1 MNSRWVLATPPPE
14 CTEALRRER
23 GISGLVATCLVN
35 RGIVTTEAADAFLDP
50 RLKSLSDPM
59 ILPDIRLAIDRLF
72 LARQRNEPL
81 VIFGDYDVDG
91 VTSTAILTEVFT
103 ALGWQCSQY
112 LPHRRDEGYGLSQAG
127 VENCLARHPTSLL
140 LAVDC
145 GSTAVDPIAWLNS
158 RGVDVLVLDHHQLSD
173 PLPPALALVNPLRSQ
188 DAASA
193 PFCSAGLAFKLAH
206 ALVKHGRESG
216 LAGFETYNLKPLLDL
231 VALGTVADLVPLIGE
246 NRILVHAGLERL
258 DGTSRVGLQALKR
271 VSRTRS
277 PMGVYEVGFQLGP
290 RLNAAG
296 RLETA
301 EDALRLLLCDR
312 EAEAQSLAEVLD
324 LQNRERQEVEK
335 RIAQEAGERVRN
347 RFDPQRDL
355 VIVEGDS
362 SWHIGVV
369 GIVASRVLREF
380 HRPTLILGGDGT
392 LWRGSGRSVSG
403 FDLAGALRDC
413 SDLLEKHGGH
423 AMAAGLSIDP
433 ARLEAFRLRI
443 NGLARE
449 RLRPEHL
456 QPEVRIDASIPLRS
470 LSLPMVADLRRLEP
484 FGMGNPVVQLAVRGL
499 SHARP
504 PQRLKEQHWKFW
516 VTDGGTPVETV
527 WWGAGD
533 RPVPEGRF
541 DLAVIPE
548 AGDYGGRRFLQLR
561 LIDWKPTH
569 PA

>member
-1 MNSRWVLATPPPE
+1 MATPSTASME
-14 CTEALRRER
+14 VLRRER
-23 GISGLVATCLVN
+23 GLSELVTTCLVN
-35 RGIVTTEAADAFLDP
+35 RGIVTTESTDTFLDP
-50 RLKSLSDPM
+50 RLRSLSDPM
-59 ILPDIRLAIDRLF
+59 VLPDIRLAIDRLF
-72 LARQRNEPL
+72 LARERNEPV

-103 ALGWQCSQY
+103 TLGWRCSQY

-127 VENCLARHPTSLL
+127 VENCLARHPTALL

-145 GSTAVDPIAWLNS
+145 GSTAVEPIQWLNS

-173 PLPPALALVNPLRSQ
+173 PLPPALALVNPLRSPE
-188 DAASA
+188 AGIA

-206 ALVKHGRESG
+206 ALVKHGREAGLSG
-216 LAGFETYNLKPLLDL
+216 FDTYNLKPLLDL
-231 VALGTVADLVPLIGE
+231 VALGTIADLVPLVGE
-246 NRILVHAGLERL
+246 NRVLVHAGLERL
-258 DGTSRVGLQALKR
+258 DATARLGLQALKR
-271 VSRTRS
+271 VARTRS

-312 EAEAQSLAEVLD
+312 ETEAQSLAEVLD
-324 LQNRERQEVEK
+324 QQNRERQDIEK
-335 RIAQEAGERVRN
+335 RIAQEAMERVRN

-355 VIVEGDS
+355 VIVEGDA

-392 LWRGSGRSVSG
+392 VWRGSGRSVSG
-403 FDLAGALRDC
+403 FDLAAALRDC
-413 SDLLEKHGGH
+413 TDLLEKHGGH

-433 ARLEAFRLRI
+433 ARLETFRQRI
-443 NGLARE
+443 NDLARE
-449 RLRPEHL
+449 RLRAEHL
-456 QPEVRIDASIPLRS
+456 QPEVRIDAAIPLRA
-470 LSLPMVADLRRLEP
+470 LSLPVVGDLRRLEP
-484 FGMGNPVVQLAVRGL
+484 FGIGNPVVQLAVRGL
-499 SHARP
+499 THARP
-504 PQRLKEQHWKFW
+504 PQRLKELHWKFW
-516 VTDGGTPVETV
+516 VTDGGAPVETV

-533 RPVPEGRF
+533 RPIPEGRF

-548 AGDYGGRRFLQLR
+548 AGEYGGRRFLQLR
-561 LIDWKPTH
+561 LIDWKPSD

>member
-1 MNSRWVLATPPPE
+1 MATPSTASME
-14 CTEALRRER
+14 VLRRER
-23 GISGLVATCLVN
+23 GLSELVTTCLVN
-35 RGIVTTEAADAFLDP
+35 RGIVTTESTDTFLDP
-50 RLKSLSDPM
+50 RLRSLSDPM
-59 ILPDIRLAIDRLF
+59 VLPDIRLAIDRLF
-72 LARQRNEPL
+72 LARERNEPV

-103 ALGWQCSQY
+103 TLGWRCSQY

-127 VENCLARHPTSLL
+127 VENCLARHPTALL

-145 GSTAVDPIAWLNS
+145 GSTAVEPIQWLNS

-173 PLPPALALVNPLRSQ
+173 PLPPALALVNPLRSPE
-188 DAASA
+188 AGIA

-206 ALVKHGRESG
+206 ALVKHGREAGLSG
-216 LAGFETYNLKPLLDL
+216 FDTYNLKPLLDL
-231 VALGTVADLVPLIGE
+231 VALGTIADLVPLVGE
-246 NRILVHAGLERL
+246 NRVLVHAGLERL
-258 DGTSRVGLQALKR
+258 DATARLGLQALKR
-271 VSRTRS
+271 VARTRS

-312 EAEAQSLAEVLD
+312 ETEAQSLAEVLD
-324 LQNRERQEVEK
+324 QQNRERQDVEK
-335 RIAQEAGERVRN
+335 RIAQEALERVRN

-355 VIVEGDS
+355 VIVEGDA

-392 LWRGSGRSVSG
+392 VWRGSGRSVSG
-403 FDLAGALRDC
+403 FDLAAALRDC
-413 SDLLEKHGGH
+413 TDLLEKHGGH

-433 ARLEAFRLRI
+433 AHLETFRQRI
-443 NGLARE
+443 NDLARE

-456 QPEVRIDASIPLRS
+456 QPEVRIDAAIPLRA
-470 LSLPMVADLRRLEP
+470 LSLPVVGDLRRLEP
-484 FGMGNPVVQLAVRGL
+484 FGIGNPVVQLAVRGL
-499 SHARP
+499 THARP
-504 PQRLKEQHWKFW
+504 PQRLKELHWKFW
-516 VTDGGTPVETV
+516 VTDGGAPVETV

-533 RPVPEGRF
+533 RPIPEGRF

-548 AGDYGGRRFLQLR
+548 AGEYGGRRFLQLR
-561 LIDWKPTH
+561 LIDWKPSD

>member
-1 MNSRWVLATPPPE
+1 MATPSTASME
-14 CTEALRRER
+14 VLRRER
-23 GISGLVATCLVN
+23 GLSELVTTCLVN
-35 RGIVTTEAADAFLDP
+35 RGSVTTESTDTFLDP
-50 RLKSLSDPM
+50 RLRSLSDPM
-59 ILPDIRLAIDRLF
+59 VLPDIRLAIDRLF
-72 LARQRNEPL
+72 LARERNEPV

-103 ALGWQCSQY
+103 TLGWHCSQY

-127 VENCLARHPTSLL
+127 VENCLARHPTALL

-145 GSTAVDPIAWLNS
+145 GSTAVEPIQWLNS

-173 PLPPALALVNPLRSQ
+173 PLPPALALVNPLRSPE
-188 DAASA
+188 AGIA

-206 ALVKHGRESG
+206 ALVKHGREAGLSG
-216 LAGFETYNLKPLLDL
+216 FDTYNLKPLLDL
-231 VALGTVADLVPLIGE
+231 VALGTIADLVPLVGE
-246 NRILVHAGLERL
+246 NRVLVHAGLERL
-258 DGTSRVGLQALKR
+258 DATARLGLQALKR
-271 VSRTRS
+271 VARTRS

-312 EAEAQSLAEVLD
+312 ETEAQSLAEVLD
-324 LQNRERQEVEK
+324 QQNRERQDVEK
-335 RIAQEAGERVRN
+335 RIAQEALERVRN

-355 VIVEGDS
+355 VIVEGDA

-392 LWRGSGRSVSG
+392 VWRGSGRSVSG
-403 FDLAGALRDC
+403 FDLAAALRDC
-413 SDLLEKHGGH
+413 TDLLEKHGGH

-433 ARLEAFRLRI
+433 ARLETFRQRI
-443 NGLARE
+443 NDLARE

-456 QPEVRIDASIPLRS
+456 QPEVRIDAAIPLRA
-470 LSLPMVADLRRLEP
+470 LSLPVVGDLRRLEP
-484 FGMGNPVVQLAVRGL
+484 FGIGNPVVQLAVRGL
-499 SHARP
+499 THARS
-504 PQRLKEQHWKFW
+504 PQRLKELHWKFW
-516 VTDGGTPVETV
+516 VTDGGAPVETV

-533 RPVPEGRF
+533 RPIPEGRF

-548 AGDYGGRRFLQLR
+548 AGEYGGRRFLQLR
-561 LIDWKPTH
+561 LIDWKPSD

>member
-1 MNSRWVLATPPPE
+1 MNSRWVMATPSTASME
-14 CTEALRRER
+14 VLRRER
-23 GISGLVATCLVN
+23 GLSELVTTCLVN
-35 RGIVTTEAADAFLDP
+35 RGIVTTESTDTFLDP
-50 RLKSLSDPM
+50 RLRSLSDPM
-59 ILPDIRLAIDRLF
+59 VLPDIRLAIDRLF
-72 LARQRNEPL
+72 LARERNEPV

-103 ALGWQCSQY
+103 TLGWRCSQY

-127 VENCLARHPTSLL
+127 VENCLARHPTALL

-145 GSTAVDPIAWLNS
+145 GSTAVEPIQWLNS

-173 PLPPALALVNPLRSQ
+173 PLPPALALVNPLRSPE
-188 DAASA
+188 AGIA

-206 ALVKHGRESG
+206 ALVKHGREAGLSG
-216 LAGFETYNLKPLLDL
+216 FDTYNLKPLLDL
-231 VALGTVADLVPLIGE
+231 VALGTIADLVPLVGE
-246 NRILVHAGLERL
+246 NRVLVHAGLERL
-258 DGTSRVGLQALKR
+258 DATARLGLQALKR
-271 VSRTRS
+271 VARTRS

-312 EAEAQSLAEVLD
+312 ETEAQSLAEVLD
-324 LQNRERQEVEK
+324 HQNRERQDVEK
-335 RIAQEAGERVRN
+335 RIAQEALERVRN

-355 VIVEGDS
+355 VIVEGDA

-392 LWRGSGRSVSG
+392 VWRGSGRSVSG
-403 FDLAGALRDC
+403 FDLAAALRDC
-413 SDLLEKHGGH
+413 TDLLEKHGGH

-433 ARLEAFRLRI
+433 ARLETFRQRI
-443 NGLARE
+443 NDLARE

-456 QPEVRIDASIPLRS
+456 QPEVRIDAAIPLRA
-470 LSLPMVADLRRLEP
+470 LSLPVVGDLRRLEP
-484 FGMGNPVVQLAVRGL
+484 FGIGNPVVQLAVRGL
-499 SHARP
+499 THARS
-504 PQRLKEQHWKFW
+504 PQRLKELHWKFW
-516 VTDGGTPVETV
+516 VTDGGAPVETV

-533 RPVPEGRF
+533 RPIPEGRF

-548 AGDYGGRRFLQLR
+548 AGEYGGRRFLQLR
-561 LIDWKPTH
+561 LIDWKPSD

>member
-1 MNSRWVLATPPPE
+1 MATPSTASME
-14 CTEALRRER
+14 VLRRER
-23 GISGLVATCLVN
+23 GLSELVTTCLVN
-35 RGIVTTEAADAFLDP
+35 RGIVTTESTDTFLDP
-50 RLKSLSDPM
+50 RLRSLSDPM
-59 ILPDIRLAIDRLF
+59 VLPDIRLAIDRLF
-72 LARQRNEPL
+72 LARERNEPV

-103 ALGWQCSQY
+103 TLGWRCSQY

-127 VENCLARHPTSLL
+127 VENCLARHPTALL

-145 GSTAVDPIAWLNS
+145 GSTAVEPIQWLNS

-173 PLPPALALVNPLRSQ
+173 PLPPALALVNPLRSPE
-188 DAASA
+188 AGIA

-206 ALVKHGRESG
+206 ALVKHGREAGLSG
-216 LAGFETYNLKPLLDL
+216 FDTYNLTPLLDL
-231 VALGTVADLVPLIGE
+231 VALGTIADLVPLVGE
-246 NRILVHAGLERL
+246 NRVLVHAGLERL
-258 DGTSRVGLQALKR
+258 DATARLGLQALKR
-271 VSRTRS
+271 VARTRS

-312 EAEAQSLAEVLD
+312 ETEAQSLAEVLD
-324 LQNRERQEVEK
+324 QQNRERQDVEK
-335 RIAQEAGERVRN
+335 RIAQEALERVRN

-355 VIVEGDS
+355 VIVEGDA

-392 LWRGSGRSVSG
+392 VWRGSGRSVSG
-403 FDLAGALRDC
+403 FDLAAALRDC
-413 SDLLEKHGGH
+413 TDLLEKHGGH

-433 ARLEAFRLRI
+433 ALLETFRQRI
-443 NGLARE
+443 NDLARE

-456 QPEVRIDASIPLRS
+456 QPEVRIDAAIPLRA
-470 LSLPMVADLRRLEP
+470 LSLPVVGDLRRLEP
-484 FGMGNPVVQLAVRGL
+484 FGIGNPVVQLAVRGL
-499 SHARP
+499 THARP
-504 PQRLKEQHWKFW
+504 PQRLKELHWKFW
-516 VTDGGTPVETV
+516 VTDGGAPVETV

-533 RPVPEGRF
+533 RPIPEGRF

-548 AGDYGGRRFLQLR
+548 AGEYGGRRFLQLR
-561 LIDWKPTH
+561 LIDWKPSD

>member
-14 CTEALRRER
+14 CAEALRHER
-23 GISGLVATCLVN
+23 RLSSLVATCLVN

-50 RLKSLSDPM
+50 RLRSLSDPM

-72 LARQRNEPL
+72 LARERNEPL

-173 PLPPALALVNPLRSQ
+173 PLPQALALVNPLRSP

-216 LAGFETYNLKPLLDL
+216 LAGFDTYNLKPLLDL

-433 ARLEAFRLRI
+433 ARLEAFRQRI
-443 NGLARE
+443 NDLARE

-470 LSLPMVADLRRLEP
+470 LSLPVVADLRRMEP

-499 SHARP
+499 THARP

-561 LIDWKPTH
+561 LIDWKPSQ

>member
-1 MNSRWVLATPPPE
+1 MATPSTASME
-14 CTEALRRER
+14 VLRRER
-23 GISGLVATCLVN
+23 GLSELVTTCLVN
-35 RGIVTTEAADAFLDP
+35 RGIVTTESTDTFLDP
-50 RLKSLSDPM
+50 RLRSLSDPM
-59 ILPDIRLAIDRLF
+59 VLPDIRLAIDRLF
-72 LARQRNEPL
+72 LARERNEPV

-103 ALGWQCSQY
+103 TLGWRCSQY

-127 VENCLARHPTSLL
+127 VENCLARHPTALL

-145 GSTAVDPIAWLNS
+145 GSTAVEPIQWLNS

-173 PLPPALALVNPLRSQ
+173 PLPPALALVNPLRSPE
-188 DAASA
+188 AGIA

-206 ALVKHGRESG
+206 ALVKNGREAGLSG
-216 LAGFETYNLKPLLDL
+216 FDTYNLKPLLDL
-231 VALGTVADLVPLIGE
+231 VALGTIADLVPLVGE
-246 NRILVHAGLERL
+246 NRVLVHAGLERL
-258 DGTSRVGLQALKR
+258 DATARLGLQALKR
-271 VSRTRS
+271 VARTRS

-312 EAEAQSLAEVLD
+312 ETEAQSLAEVLD
-324 LQNRERQEVEK
+324 QQNRERQDVEK
-335 RIAQEAGERVRN
+335 RIAQEALERVRN

-355 VIVEGDS
+355 VIVEGDA

-392 LWRGSGRSVSG
+392 VWRGSGRSVSG
-403 FDLAGALRDC
+403 FDLAAALRDC
-413 SDLLEKHGGH
+413 TDLLEKHGGH

-433 ARLEAFRLRI
+433 ARLETFRQRI
-443 NGLARE
+443 NDLARE

-456 QPEVRIDASIPLRS
+456 QPEVRIDAAIPLRA
-470 LSLPMVADLRRLEP
+470 LSLPVVGDLRRLEP
-484 FGMGNPVVQLAVRGL
+484 FGIGNPVVQLAVRGL
-499 SHARP
+499 THARS
-504 PQRLKEQHWKFW
+504 PQRLKELHWKFW
-516 VTDGGTPVETV
+516 VTDGGAPVETV

-533 RPVPEGRF
+533 RPIPEGRF

-548 AGDYGGRRFLQLR
+548 AGEYGGRRFLQLR
-561 LIDWKPTH
+561 LIDWKPSD

>member
-1 MNSRWVLATPPPE
+1 
-14 CTEALRRER
+14 
-23 GISGLVATCLVN
+23 
-35 RGIVTTEAADAFLDP
+35 
-50 RLKSLSDPM
+50 
-59 ILPDIRLAIDRLF
+59 
-72 LARQRNEPL
+72 
-81 VIFGDYDVDG
+81 
-91 VTSTAILTEVFT
+91 
-103 ALGWQCSQY
+103 
-112 LPHRRDEGYGLSQAG
+112 

-173 PLPPALALVNPLRSQ
+173 PLPPALALVNPLRSL

-392 LWRGSGRSVSG
+392 LWR
-403 FDLAGALRDC
+403 
-413 SDLLEKHGGH
+413 
-423 AMAAGLSIDP
+423 
-433 ARLEAFRLRI
+433 
-443 NGLARE
+443 
-449 RLRPEHL
+449 
-456 QPEVRIDASIPLRS
+456 
-470 LSLPMVADLRRLEP
+470 
-484 FGMGNPVVQLAVRGL
+484 
-499 SHARP
+499 
-504 PQRLKEQHWKFW
+504 
-516 VTDGGTPVETV
+516 
-527 WWGAGD
+527 
-533 RPVPEGRF
+533 
-541 DLAVIPE
+541 
-548 AGDYGGRRFLQLR
+548 
-561 LIDWKPTH
+561 
-569 PA
+569 

>member
-1 MNSRWVLATPPPE
+1 MNSRWVMATPSTASME
-14 CTEALRRER
+14 VLRRER
-23 GISGLVATCLVN
+23 GLSELVTTCLVN
-35 RGIVTTEAADAFLDP
+35 RGIVTTESTDTFLDP
-50 RLKSLSDPM
+50 RLRSLSDPM
-59 ILPDIRLAIDRLF
+59 VLPDIRLAIDRLF
-72 LARQRNEPL
+72 LARERNEPV

-103 ALGWQCSQY
+103 TLGWRCSQY

-127 VENCLARHPTSLL
+127 VENCLARHPTALL

-145 GSTAVDPIAWLNS
+145 GSTAVEPIQWLNS

-173 PLPPALALVNPLRSQ
+173 PLPPALALVNPLRSPE
-188 DAASA
+188 AGIA

-206 ALVKHGRESG
+206 ALVKHGREAGLSG
-216 LAGFETYNLKPLLDL
+216 FDTYNLKPLLDL
-231 VALGTVADLVPLIGE
+231 VALGTIADLVPLVGE
-246 NRILVHAGLERL
+246 NRVLVHAGLERL
-258 DGTSRVGLQALKR
+258 DATARLGLQALKR
-271 VSRTRS
+271 VARTRS

-312 EAEAQSLAEVLD
+312 ETEAQSLAEVLD
-324 LQNRERQEVEK
+324 QQNRERQDVEK
-335 RIAQEAGERVRN
+335 RIAQEALERVRN

-355 VIVEGDS
+355 VIVEGDA

-392 LWRGSGRSVSG
+392 VWRGSGRSVSG
-403 FDLAGALRDC
+403 FDLAAALRDC
-413 SDLLEKHGGH
+413 TDLLEKHGGH

-433 ARLEAFRLRI
+433 AHLETFRQRI
-443 NGLARE
+443 NDLARQ

-456 QPEVRIDASIPLRS
+456 QPEVRIDAAIPLRA
-470 LSLPMVADLRRLEP
+470 LSLPVVGDLRRLEP
-484 FGMGNPVVQLAVRGL
+484 FGIGNPVVQLAVRGL
-499 SHARP
+499 THARP
-504 PQRLKEQHWKFW
+504 PQRLKELHWKFW
-516 VTDGGTPVETV
+516 VTDGGAPVETV

-533 RPVPEGRF
+533 RPIPEGRF

-548 AGDYGGRRFLQLR
+548 AGEYGGRRFLQLR
-561 LIDWKPTH
+561 LIDWKPSD

>member
-1 MNSRWVLATPPPE
+1 MATPSTASME
-14 CTEALRRER
+14 VLRRER
-23 GISGLVATCLVN
+23 GLSELVTTCLVN
-35 RGIVTTEAADAFLDP
+35 RGIVTTESTDTFLDP
-50 RLKSLSDPM
+50 RLRSLSDPM
-59 ILPDIRLAIDRLF
+59 VLPDIRLAIERLF
-72 LARQRNEPL
+72 LARERNEPV

-103 ALGWQCSQY
+103 TLGWRCSQY

-127 VENCLARHPTSLL
+127 VENCLARHPTALL

-145 GSTAVDPIAWLNS
+145 GSTAVEPIQWLNS

-173 PLPPALALVNPLRSQ
+173 PLPPALALVNPLRSPE
-188 DAASA
+188 AGIA

-206 ALVKHGRESG
+206 ALVKHGREAGLSG
-216 LAGFETYNLKPLLDL
+216 FDTYNLKPLLDL
-231 VALGTVADLVPLIGE
+231 VALGTIADLVPLVGE
-246 NRILVHAGLERL
+246 NRVLVHAGLERL
-258 DGTSRVGLQALKR
+258 DATARLGLQALKR
-271 VSRTRS
+271 VARTRS

-312 EAEAQSLAEVLD
+312 ETEAQSLAEVLD
-324 LQNRERQEVEK
+324 QQNRERQDVEK
-335 RIAQEAGERVRN
+335 RIAQEALERVRN

-355 VIVEGDS
+355 VIVEGDA

-392 LWRGSGRSVSG
+392 VWRGSGRSVSG
-403 FDLAGALRDC
+403 FDLAAALRDC
-413 SDLLEKHGGH
+413 TDLLEKHGGH

-433 ARLEAFRLRI
+433 AHLETFRQRI
-443 NGLARE
+443 NDLARQ

-456 QPEVRIDASIPLRS
+456 QPEVRIDAAIPLRA
-470 LSLPMVADLRRLEP
+470 LSLPVVGDLRRLEP
-484 FGMGNPVVQLAVRGL
+484 FGIGNPVVQLAVRGL
-499 SHARP
+499 THARP
-504 PQRLKEQHWKFW
+504 PQRLKELHWKFW
-516 VTDGGTPVETV
+516 VTDGGAPVETV

-533 RPVPEGRF
+533 RPIPEGRF

-548 AGDYGGRRFLQLR
+548 AGEYGGRRFLQLR
-561 LIDWKPTH
+561 LIDWKPSD

>member
-1 MNSRWVLATPPPE
+1 MATPSTASME
-14 CTEALRRER
+14 VLRRER
-23 GISGLVATCLVN
+23 GLSELVTTCLVN
-35 RGIVTTEAADAFLDP
+35 RGIVTTESTDTFLDP
-50 RLKSLSDPM
+50 RLRSLSDPM
-59 ILPDIRLAIDRLF
+59 VLPDIRLAIDRLF
-72 LARQRNEPL
+72 LARERNEPV

-103 ALGWQCSQY
+103 TLGWRCSQY

-127 VENCLARHPTSLL
+127 VENCLARHPTALL

-145 GSTAVDPIAWLNS
+145 GSTAVEPIQWLNS

-173 PLPPALALVNPLRSQ
+173 PLPPALALVNPLRSPE
-188 DAASA
+188 AVIA

-206 ALVKHGRESG
+206 ALVKHGREAGLSG
-216 LAGFETYNLKPLLDL
+216 FDTYNLKPLLDL
-231 VALGTVADLVPLIGE
+231 VALGTIADLVPLVGE
-246 NRILVHAGLERL
+246 NRVLVHAGLERL
-258 DGTSRVGLQALKR
+258 DATARLGLQALKR
-271 VSRTRS
+271 VARTRS

-312 EAEAQSLAEVLD
+312 ETEAQSLAEVLD
-324 LQNRERQEVEK
+324 QQNRERQDVEK
-335 RIAQEAGERVRN
+335 RIAQEALERVRN
-347 RFDPQRDL
+347 RFDPVRDL
-355 VIVEGDS
+355 VIVEGDA

-392 LWRGSGRSVSG
+392 VWRGSGRSVSG
-403 FDLAGALRDC
+403 FDLAAALRDC
-413 SDLLEKHGGH
+413 TDLLEKHGGH

-433 ARLEAFRLRI
+433 ARLETFRQRI
-443 NGLARE
+443 NDLARE

-456 QPEVRIDASIPLRS
+456 QPEVRIDAAIPLRA
-470 LSLPMVADLRRLEP
+470 LSLPVVGDLRRLEP
-484 FGMGNPVVQLAVRGL
+484 FGIGNPVVQLAVRGL
-499 SHARP
+499 THARP
-504 PQRLKEQHWKFW
+504 PQRLKELHWKFW
-516 VTDGGTPVETV
+516 VTDGGAPVETV

-533 RPVPEGRF
+533 RPIPEGRF

-548 AGDYGGRRFLQLR
+548 AGEYGGRRFLQLR
-561 LIDWKPTH
+561 LIDWKPSD